1 MTSHVISPK
10 GWAVYIVNQVDL
22 SSKTGWRVLRLTP
35 TVDLPPARLAD
46 IGGQCVEG
54 EVGVTEVLLGWV
66 GNRVPEPPWF
76 ELVLGWKRY
85 WVKLTPSYSAS
96 APLSAPAHRLYI
108 LCADRRCDLLPLFA
122 LANPMRHPQY
132 ASTVVRAQVDVDA
145 EDRWIPICDVLD
157 CSKTFIKMPNYEQ
170 TVGKG
175 ALDLLSDPEKVKALF
190 RLGYDRSKDA
200 RRIGYRLGIWTLDPD
215 AMPKNVFEK
224 GQFTVAASAVAAYL
238 YPLLPSNIERY
249 LRIQPITTAANA

>member
-1 MTSHVISPK
+1 MTHVISPN
-10 GWAVYIVNQVDL
+10 GWAVYHVNKVDP
-22 SSKTGWRVLRLTP
+22 SQKTGWRILRLSP

-54 EVGVTEVLLGWV
+54 EVGVTELLLGWA
-66 GNRVPEPPWF
+66 GGDVPQPPWF

-108 LCADRRCDLLPLFA
+108 LCENRRCDLLPLFA
-122 LANPMRHPQY
+122 LANPLRHPQY
-132 ASTVVRAQVDVDA
+132 AAAVVRAQVDVEA
-145 EDRWIPICDVLD
+145 EDRWIPLCDVVD
-157 CSKTFIKMPNYEQ
+157 CSKTLINMSSYAQ

-175 ALDLLSDPEKVKALF
+175 ALDLLSDPEKVRTTF
-190 RLGYDRSKDA
+190 RLAYDRSKDA
-200 RRIGYRLGIWTLDPD
+200 RRIGYKLGIWTLDPD

-224 GQFTVAASAVAAYL
+224 GQFTVLATAAIAYL
-238 YPLLPSNIERY
+238 YPLMPPNLERY
-249 LRIQPITTAANA
+249 LRLQPIATVNNA